1 VATQQK
7 RDYYEVLGV
16 ARNASDDEIKK
27 AFRRLARQ
35 YHPDV
40 NKEKDAEARF
50 KEVNEA
56 YEVLSDPQKRQMYDQ
71 FGHAGPGM
79 GAGAGFGDFGS
90 FGGFSDIFQTFFGG
104 QTAGGGRRGPQRG
117 SDLRYNLTLTFEEAV
132 FGCEKELEI
141 PRADTCSV
149 CRGSGAEPGTE
160 PSRCPNCNGTGE
172 LRRVQQSIFGQFVNV
187 VMCERCQGEGR
198 VISTPCHEC
207 HGAGRVRVTKHV
219 TLKVPAGVDTGSQIR
234 LTGEGEAGP
243 RGGPNGNLYVA
254 ISVKKHAF
262 FERDGQ
268 DILYTL
274 PINFAQAALGD
285 EVEVPTVDGKVMLK
299 IPAGTQS
306 GRVMRLK
313 DKGVPNLR
321 GGGRGDQHVYVKV
334 VTPTDLSQRE
344 RELLEQLRDVSK
356 KQPQPNEK
364 HEKGGIF
371 EKVKEAFGG

>member
-1 VATQQK
+1 MATASK

-16 ARNASDDEIKK
+16 ARGASDDDIKK

-35 YHPDV
+35 FHPDV
-40 NKEKDAEARF
+40 NKDADAESKF
-50 KEVNEA
+50 KEINEA
-56 YEVLSDPQKRQMYDQ
+56 YEVLSDPQKRQLYDQ
-71 FGHAGPGM
+71 FGHEGPRM
-79 GAGAGFGDFGS
+79 GAGGQGFENFG

-104 QTAGGGRRGPQRG
+104 QAGAGQRRGPQRG

-132 FGCEKELEI
+132 FGVEKDLEI
-141 PRADTCSV
+141 PRADTCTA
-149 CRGSGAEPGTE
+149 CKGSGAEPGTE
-160 PSRCPNCNGTGE
+160 PSRCPTCNGTGE

-198 VISTPCHEC
+198 VITTPCHEC
-207 HGAGRVRVTKHV
+207 RGAGRIRITKHV
-219 TLKVPAGVDTGSQIR
+219 SLKVPAGVDTGSQIR

-254 ISVKKHAF
+254 ISVKKHAQ

-285 EVEVPTVDGKVMLK
+285 EVEVPTVDGKVTLK
-299 IPAGTQS
+299 IPAGTQA
-306 GRVMRLK
+306 GKVIRLK

-334 VTPTDLSQRE
+334 MTPTELSAKE
-344 RELLEQLRDVSK
+344 RELFEQLRGVSK
-356 KQPQPNEK
+356 KQAPPNDK
-364 HEKGGIF
+364 DKGGGIF
-371 EKVKEAFGG
+371 EKVKEGLGL

>member
-1 VATQQK
+1 MATTQK

-40 NKEKDAEARF
+40 NKSKDAEARF
-50 KEVNEA
+50 KEINEA

-71 FGHAGPGM
+71 FGHDAPQGM
-79 GAGAGFGDFGS
+79 GFEGFG

-104 QTAGGGRRGPQRG
+104 QTGARQRGPQRG
-117 SDLRYNLTLTFEEAV
+117 ADLRYNLTLTFEEAV
-132 FGCEKELEI
+132 FGCEKELEV
-141 PRADTCSV
+141 PRADTCPA
-149 CRGSGAEPGTE
+149 CRGLGAEPGTQ
-160 PSRCPNCNGTGE
+160 PTRCPNCNGTGE

-187 VMCERCQGEGR
+187 VVCDRCQGEGR
-198 VISTPCHEC
+198 VITTPCHEC

-219 TLKVPAGVDTGSQIR
+219 TLKVPGGVDSGSQIR

-254 ISVKKHAF
+254 ITVRKHAF

-274 PINFAQAALGD
+274 PVTFPQVALGD
-285 EVEVPTVDGKVMLK
+285 ELEVPTVDGKVLLK
-299 IPAGTQS
+299 IPPGTQP
-306 GRVMRLK
+306 GKVFRLK
-313 DKGVPNLR
+313 DKGVPHLR
-321 GGGRGDQHVYVKV
+321 SAGRGDQHVLIKV
-334 VTPTDLSQRE
+334 VTPTELSERE
-344 RELLEQLRDVSK
+344 RELLEELRRVSK
-356 KQPQPNEK
+356 KAAPP
-364 HEKGGIF
+364 HERRESGSIF
-371 EKVKEAFGG
+371 DKVKGAFGA

>member
-1 VATQQK
+1 MATQQK

-16 ARNASDDEIKK
+16 ARNASDDDIKK

-40 NKEKDAEARF
+40 NRDKDAEARF

-71 FGHAGPGM
+71 FGHASANM
-79 GAGAGFGDFGS
+79 GAGAGFENFG

-104 QTAGGGRRGPQRG
+104 QSGGGSHRGPQRG

-132 FGCEKELEI
+132 FGCDQDLEI
-141 PRADTCSV
+141 PRADTCPA
-149 CRGSGAEPGTE
+149 CRGNGAEPGTE
-160 PSRCPNCNGTGE
+160 PSRCPSCNGSGE
-172 LRRVQQSIFGQFVNV
+172 IRRVQQSIFGQFVNV

-198 VISTPCHEC
+198 VITTPCHEC

-219 TLKVPAGVDTGSQIR
+219 ALKVPAGVDTGSQIR

-254 ISVKKHAF
+254 ITVRKHAF

-285 EVEVPTVDGKVMLK
+285 EIEVPTVDGNVLLKV
-299 IPAGTQS
+299 PTGTQP
-306 GRVMRLK
+306 GKVFRLK

-334 VTPTDLSQRE
+334 VTPTELSAKE
-344 RELLEQLRDVSK
+344 RELFEQLRSVSK
-356 KQPQPNEK
+356 RHPQPSEK
-364 HEKGGIF
+364 SDKGSIF
-371 EKVKEAFGG
+371 DKVKEGLGL

>member
-1 VATQQK
+1 MATASK

-16 ARNASDDEIKK
+16 TRNASDDDIKK

-40 NKEKDAEARF
+40 NKDKDAEARF

-79 GAGAGFGDFGS
+79 GAGGAGFGDFG

-104 QTAGGGRRGPQRG
+104 QAGGGARHGPQRG

-132 FGCEKELEI
+132 FGTDKELEI
-141 PRADTCSV
+141 PRADSCPS

-187 VMCERCQGEGR
+187 VMCDRCQGEGR

-207 HGAGRVRVTKHV
+207 RGAGRVRVTKHV
-219 TLKVPAGVDTGSQIR
+219 SLKVPAGVDTGSQIR

-243 RGGPNGNLYVA
+243 RGGANGNLYVA
-254 ISVKKHAF
+254 ITVRKHQF

-274 PINFAQAALGD
+274 PVNFAQAALGD
-285 EVEVPTVDGKVMLK
+285 EIEVPTVDGNVLLKV
-299 IPAGTQS
+299 PAGTQT
-306 GRVMRLK
+306 GRRFRLT
-313 DKGVPNLR
+313 GRNGT
-321 GGGRGDQHVYVKV
+321 GGGQ
-334 VTPTDLSQRE
+334 
-344 RELLEQLRDVSK
+344 
-356 KQPQPNEK
+356 
-364 HEKGGIF
+364 GG
-371 EKVKEAFGG
+371 

>member
-1 VATQQK
+1 MATQQK

>member
-1 VATQQK
+1 MAAAQK

-16 ARNASDDEIKK
+16 ARNASDDDIKK

-40 NKEKDAEARF
+40 NKDKDAEARF

-79 GAGAGFGDFGS
+79 GAGGAGFGDFG
-90 FGGFSDIFQTFFGG
+90 FGGFGDIFQTFFGG
-104 QTAGGGRRGPQRG
+104 QAAGGARRGPQRG
-117 SDLRYNLTLTFEEAV
+117 SDLRYNLTLNFEEAV
-132 FGCEKELEI
+132 FGAEKELEI
-141 PRADTCSV
+141 PRADTCPA

-187 VMCERCQGEGR
+187 VMCDRCQGEGR

-207 HGAGRVRVTKHV
+207 RGAGRVRVTKHV
-219 TLKVPAGVDTGSQIR
+219 SLKVPAGVDTGSQIR

-243 RGGPNGNLYVA
+243 RGGANGNLYVA
-254 ISVKKHAF
+254 ITVRKHQF

-274 PINFAQAALGD
+274 PVNFAQAALGD
-285 EVEVPTVDGKVMLK
+285 EIEVPTVDGNVLLK

-306 GRVMRLK
+306 GKIFRLK
-313 DKGVPNLR
+313 DKGVPNVR
-321 GGGRGDQHVYVKV
+321 GAGRGDQHVYVKV
-334 VTPTDLSQRE
+334 VTPTDLSREE
-344 RELLEQLRDVSK
+344 RELFEQLRGVSK

-371 EKVKEAFGG
+371 DKVKEGLGL

>member
-1 VATQQK
+1 LATASK

-16 ARNASDDEIKK
+16 ARNASEDDIKK

-40 NKEKDAEARF
+40 NKEHDAEARF

-79 GAGAGFGDFGS
+79 GAGAGFENFGN

-104 QTAGGGRRGPQRG
+104 QTGGGGRRGPQRG

-141 PRADTCSV
+141 PRADTCAS

-160 PSRCPNCNGTGE
+160 PSRCPSCNGTGE
-172 LRRVQQSIFGQFVNV
+172 IRRVQQSIFGQFVNV
-187 VMCERCQGEGR
+187 IMCDRCQGEGR
-198 VISTPCHEC
+198 VITTPCHEC
-207 HGAGRVRVTKHV
+207 HGGGRMRITKYV
-219 TLKVPAGVDTGSQIR
+219 SLKVPGGVDTGSQIR

-254 ISVKKHAF
+254 ITVRKHQF

-285 EVEVPTVDGKVMLK
+285 EIEVPTVDGKVVLK
-299 IPAGTQS
+299 IPAGTQ
-306 GRVMRLK
+306 GGKVFRLK
-313 DKGVPNLR
+313 DKGVPNVR
-321 GGGRGDQHVYVKV
+321 GAGRGDQHVYVKV
-334 VTPTDLSQRE
+334 VTPTELSRDE
-344 RELLEQLRDVSK
+344 RELFEQLRGVTK
-356 KQPQPNEK
+356 KQAQPSEK
-364 HEKGGIF
+364 PEKGGIF
-371 EKVKEAFGG
+371 DKVKEAFGA

>member
-1 VATQQK
+1 VATEQK
-7 RDYYEVLGV
+7 RDYYEVLGLS
-16 ARNASDDEIKK
+16 RNASEEDIKR

-40 NKEKDAEARF
+40 NKDKDAEARF

-79 GAGAGFGDFGS
+79 GAGAGFGDVG

-104 QTAGGGRRGPQRG
+104 ATGGGRRGPQRG

-141 PRADTCSV
+141 PRADTCPT

-198 VISTPCHEC
+198 VITTPCHEC
-207 HGAGRVRVTKHV
+207 HGAGRIRVTKHV
-219 TLKVPAGVDTGSQIR
+219 TLKVPPGVDTGSQIR
-234 LTGEGEAGP
+234 LTGEGEAAP
-243 RGGPNGNLYVA
+243 RGGVPGNLYVA
-254 ISVKKHAF
+254 ITVKKHPF
-262 FERDGQ
+262 FERDGA

-285 EVEVPTVDGKVMLK
+285 EVEVPTVDGNVLLK
-299 IPAGTQS
+299 IPPGTQS
-306 GRVMRLK
+306 GKVFRLR
-313 DKGVPNLR
+313 DKGVPHLR
-321 GGGRGDQHVYVKV
+321 SAGRGDQHVYVKV
-334 VTPTDLSQRE
+334 VTPTSLSQKE
-344 RELLEQLRDVSK
+344 RELLEQLRQVSK
-356 KQPQPNEK
+356 KPQADH
-364 HEKGGIF
+364 HEKKEGF
-371 EKVKEAFGG
+371 FDKVKEALGG

>member
-1 VATQQK
+1 MAAAQK

-16 ARNASDDEIKK
+16 ARSASEDDIKK

-40 NKEKDAEARF
+40 NKDHDAEARF

-79 GAGAGFGDFGS
+79 GAGPGFENFG

-104 QTAGGGRRGPQRG
+104 QTGAGGRRGPQRG

-132 FGCEKELEI
+132 FGSEKELEI
-141 PRADTCSV
+141 PRADTCPS
-149 CRGSGAEPGTE
+149 CHGSGAEPGTE
-160 PSRCPNCNGTGE
+160 PSRCPSCNGTGE

-187 VMCERCQGEGR
+187 IMCDRCQGEGR

-207 HGAGRVRVTKHV
+207 RGGGRVRVTKHV
-219 TLKVPAGVDTGSQIR
+219 GLKVPGGVDTGSQIR

-243 RGGPNGNLYVA
+243 RGGANGNLYVA
-254 ISVKKHAF
+254 ITVRKHQF

-285 EVEVPTVDGKVMLK
+285 EIEVPTVDGKVVLK
-299 IPAGTQS
+299 IPAGTQ
-306 GRVMRLK
+306 GGKVFRLK
-313 DKGVPNLR
+313 DKGVPNVR
-321 GGGRGDQHVYVKV
+321 GAGRGDQHVFVKV
-334 VTPTDLSQRE
+334 VTPTELNGKE
-344 RELLEQLRDVSK
+344 RELFEQLRGIAK
-356 KQPQPNEK
+356 KQPQPSEK
-364 HEKGGIF
+364 HDKSGIF
-371 EKVKEAFGG
+371 EKVKEGLGL

>member
-1 VATQQK
+1 LATQQK

-16 ARNASDDEIKK
+16 ARSASDDDIKK

-40 NKEKDAEARF
+40 NKDKDAEARF
-50 KEVNEA
+50 KEINEA

-71 FGHAGPGM
+71 FGHAGPNM
-79 GAGAGFGDFGS
+79 GAGAGFGDFG

-104 QTAGGGRRGPQRG
+104 QAGGGGRRGPQRG

-141 PRADTCSV
+141 PRADTCTV
-149 CRGSGAEPGTE
+149 CHGSGAEPGTE

-187 VMCERCQGEGR
+187 VMCDRCQGEGR
-198 VISTPCHEC
+198 VITTPCHEC
-207 HGAGRVRVTKHV
+207 HGGGRVRVTKHV

-243 RGGPNGNLYVA
+243 RGGANGNLYVA
-254 ISVKKHAF
+254 ITVRKHSY

-285 EVEVPTVDGKVMLK
+285 EVEVPTVDGSVLMK

-306 GRVMRLK
+306 GKVFRLK
-313 DKGVPNLR
+313 EKGVPNLR
-321 GGGRGDQHVYVKV
+321 GAGRGDQHVYVKV
-334 VTPTDLSQRE
+334 VTPTDLSAKE
-344 RELLEQLRDVSK
+344 RELFEQLRGLTK

-364 HEKGGIF
+364 AEKGSIF
-371 EKVKEAFGG
+371 DNVKEKLGL

>member
-1 VATQQK
+1 MATQQK

-16 ARNASDDEIKK
+16 ARNASDDDIKK

-40 NKEKDAEARF
+40 NKNKDAEARF

-71 FGHAGPGM
+71 FGHAGPGA
-79 GAGAGFGDFGS
+79 GAGAGFGDFG

-104 QTAGGGRRGPQRG
+104 QTGGGGRRGPQRG
-117 SDLRYNLTLTFEEAV
+117 SDLRYNLTLSFEEAV

-141 PRADTCSV
+141 PRADTCPA

-198 VISTPCHEC
+198 VIGTPCHEC

-243 RGGPNGNLYVA
+243 RGGLPGNLYVA
-254 ISVKKHAF
+254 LTVKKHQF
-262 FERDGQ
+262 FERDGA

-274 PINFAQAALGD
+274 PVNFAQAALGD
-285 EVEVPTVDGKVMLK
+285 EVEIPTVDGKVLLK
-299 IPAGTQS
+299 IPPGTQS
-306 GRVMRLK
+306 GKVFRLR
-313 DKGVPNLR
+313 DKGVPHLR
-321 GGGRGDQHVYVKV
+321 GAGRGDQHVYVKV
-334 VTPTDLSQRE
+334 VTPTGLSQKE
-344 RELLEQLRDVSK
+344 RELLEQLREVSK
-356 KQPQPNEK
+356 KPQ
-364 HEKGGIF
+364 F
-371 EKVKEAFGG
+371 EYHDKKEGFFDKVKEALGG

>member
-1 VATQQK
+1 MAAASK

-16 ARNASDDEIKK
+16 ARGANDDDIKK

-40 NKEKDAEARF
+40 NKEKDAEDRF
-50 KEVNEA
+50 KEINEA
-56 YEVLSDPQKRQMYDQ
+56 YEVLSDPQKRQLYDQ
-71 FGHAGPGM
+71 FGHEGPRM
-79 GAGAGFGDFGS
+79 GAGAGFGDFGN

-104 QTAGGGRRGPQRG
+104 QAGAGQRRGPQRG
-117 SDLRYNLTLTFEEAV
+117 ADLRYNLTLSFEEAV
-132 FGCEKELEI
+132 FGAETELEI
-141 PRADTCSV
+141 PRADTCSS
-149 CRGSGAEPGTE
+149 CKGSGAEPGTE

-198 VISTPCHEC
+198 VITTPCHEC
-207 HGAGRVRVTKHV
+207 RGAGRIRVTKHV
-219 TLKVPAGVDTGSQIR
+219 SLKVPAGVDTGSQIR

-254 ISVKKHAF
+254 ITVKKHPY

-285 EVEVPTVDGKVMLK
+285 EIEIPTVDGKVMLK

-306 GRVMRLK
+306 GKVMRLK

-334 VTPTDLSQRE
+334 VTPTEISAKE
-344 RELLEQLRDVSK
+344 RELLEQLREVSK
-356 KQPQPNEK
+356 RQPQP
-364 HEKGGIF
+364 HENSKKEGF
-371 EKVKEAFGG
+371 FDKVKEAFGA